1 MIKKS
6 LLTRLMLTL
15 SAIMVLI
22 SIAMMVVNY
31 RLVASELQA
40 EFEHDSQVMIDLA
53 SSSLQEAVF
62 AYDFQQIQ
70 AIVDSL
76 INTSLITAIDIVDHR
91 GQALGS
97 GQSGQGQVH
106 LTALPLGSDGNQIGQ
121 FDLSLST
128 ADMERLLAN
137 QVRQNIIVVSIL
149 LAVSLL
155 TVFMLTKKLMLG
167 PVAEVTRSLASIA
180 DGGGDL
186 SRRLPTERGDE
197 VAALAHNFNRVMEH
211 IAQIIRDVIDVTD
224 QVDKNVH
231 AMTKATDSTAQASAQ
246 QTQQIEQIAT
256 ALQELSASAEEVARN
271 ASDTAEHTRQ
281 TSELADESDRAVTS
295 SSVAV
300 QQLTEQIEATASR
313 IQVLQDSSGS
323 IGSVM
328 EVINTIAEQTNLLAL
343 NAAIEAARAGEQGRG
358 FAVVADEVRA
368 LAQKTQNST
377 EEIGQIVTQLQRAA
391 DEAHESMRNSVN
403 SVQETSTS
411 SAKVAESLGAMREKI
426 DRINDMNHHIA
437 SASQQQN
444 AVAAEVSKIIT
455 TIQSL
460 AENMFQDAQV
470 VRDNS
475 TELARESIELN
486 NQLKAFKLL
495 SERRWTYRWARE
507 PINSRLGQRAFLALQ
522 LSQLP
527 TAEITT
533 GLPGLLADTDVGDQA
548 PMDDSQGREECPEAP
563 GARRGRAR
571 SVSGKACRDRS
582 PEQSTHFFLSTPA
595 VWTNASTKV
604 LQHRCQNPVLVKT
617 LQPNRRRFDEAGLIA
632 KIRPKHFSNSNNRL
646 DHSSRIALIGIAQR
660 AQPTGQRIRNI
671 DGIAALIH
679 TGHVTNPRRDGETN
693 NVNIPSAT

>member
-486 NQLKAFKLL
+486 NQLNNFKL
-495 SERRWTYRWARE
+495 
-507 PINSRLGQRAFLALQ
+507 
-522 LSQLP
+522 
-527 TAEITT
+527 
-533 GLPGLLADTDVGDQA
+533 
-548 PMDDSQGREECPEAP
+548 
-563 GARRGRAR
+563 
-571 SVSGKACRDRS
+571 
-582 PEQSTHFFLSTPA
+582 
-595 VWTNASTKV
+595 
-604 LQHRCQNPVLVKT
+604 
-617 LQPNRRRFDEAGLIA
+617 
-632 KIRPKHFSNSNNRL
+632 
-646 DHSSRIALIGIAQR
+646 
-660 AQPTGQRIRNI
+660 
-671 DGIAALIH
+671 
-679 TGHVTNPRRDGETN
+679 
-693 NVNIPSAT
+693 

>member
-31 RLVASELQA
+31 RVVANELQA

-97 GQSGQGQVH
+97 GQNGQGQIH
-106 LTALPLGSDGNQIGQ
+106 RSGLSLGGDDGQIGQ
-121 FDLSLST
+121 YNISFST

-137 QVRQNIIVVSIL
+137 QVRQNIIVVSML
-149 LAVSLL
+149 LAVTLL
-155 TVFMLTKKLMLG
+155 TVFILTKKLMLG

-211 IAQIIRDVIDVTD
+211 IAQIIRDVIEVTD
-224 QVDKNVH
+224 QVDMNVH
-231 AMTKATDSTAQASAQ
+231 TMTKATDSTAQASAQ
-246 QTQQIEQIAT
+246 QSQEIEQIAT

-281 TSELADESDRAVTS
+281 TSDLADESDRAVAS
-295 SSVAV
+295 SAVTV

-391 DEAHESMRNSVN
+391 DEAHDSMRSSVS
-403 SVQETSTS
+403 SVKETGAS
-411 SAKVAESLGAMREKI
+411 SAKVAELLGAMREKI

-437 SASQQQN
+437 SASQEQN
-444 AVAAEVSKIIT
+444 SVAGEVSRIIT

-460 AENMFQDAQV
+460 SENMFQDAQV

-475 TELARESIELN
+475 TELARESIELK
-486 NQLKAFKLL
+486 NQLNNFKL
-495 SERRWTYRWARE
+495 
-507 PINSRLGQRAFLALQ
+507 
-522 LSQLP
+522 
-527 TAEITT
+527 
-533 GLPGLLADTDVGDQA
+533 
-548 PMDDSQGREECPEAP
+548 
-563 GARRGRAR
+563 
-571 SVSGKACRDRS
+571 
-582 PEQSTHFFLSTPA
+582 
-595 VWTNASTKV
+595 
-604 LQHRCQNPVLVKT
+604 
-617 LQPNRRRFDEAGLIA
+617 
-632 KIRPKHFSNSNNRL
+632 
-646 DHSSRIALIGIAQR
+646 
-660 AQPTGQRIRNI
+660 
-671 DGIAALIH
+671 
-679 TGHVTNPRRDGETN
+679 
-693 NVNIPSAT
+693 

>member
-121 FDLSLST
+121 FDVSLST

-411 SAKVAESLGAMREKI
+411 SAKVAESLGAMRENI

-486 NQLKAFKLL
+486 NQLNNFKL
-495 SERRWTYRWARE
+495 
-507 PINSRLGQRAFLALQ
+507 
-522 LSQLP
+522 
-527 TAEITT
+527 
-533 GLPGLLADTDVGDQA
+533 
-548 PMDDSQGREECPEAP
+548 
-563 GARRGRAR
+563 
-571 SVSGKACRDRS
+571 
-582 PEQSTHFFLSTPA
+582 
-595 VWTNASTKV
+595 
-604 LQHRCQNPVLVKT
+604 
-617 LQPNRRRFDEAGLIA
+617 
-632 KIRPKHFSNSNNRL
+632 
-646 DHSSRIALIGIAQR
+646 
-660 AQPTGQRIRNI
+660 
-671 DGIAALIH
+671 
-679 TGHVTNPRRDGETN
+679 
-693 NVNIPSAT
+693 

>member
-155 TVFMLTKKLMLG
+155 TVFILTKKLMLG

-486 NQLKAFKLL
+486 NQLNNFKL
-495 SERRWTYRWARE
+495 
-507 PINSRLGQRAFLALQ
+507 
-522 LSQLP
+522 
-527 TAEITT
+527 
-533 GLPGLLADTDVGDQA
+533 
-548 PMDDSQGREECPEAP
+548 
-563 GARRGRAR
+563 
-571 SVSGKACRDRS
+571 
-582 PEQSTHFFLSTPA
+582 
-595 VWTNASTKV
+595 
-604 LQHRCQNPVLVKT
+604 
-617 LQPNRRRFDEAGLIA
+617 
-632 KIRPKHFSNSNNRL
+632 
-646 DHSSRIALIGIAQR
+646 
-660 AQPTGQRIRNI
+660 
-671 DGIAALIH
+671 
-679 TGHVTNPRRDGETN
+679 
-693 NVNIPSAT
+693 

>member
-411 SAKVAESLGAMREKI
+411 SAKVAESLGAMRENI

-486 NQLKAFKLL
+486 NQLNNFKL
-495 SERRWTYRWARE
+495 
-507 PINSRLGQRAFLALQ
+507 
-522 LSQLP
+522 
-527 TAEITT
+527 
-533 GLPGLLADTDVGDQA
+533 
-548 PMDDSQGREECPEAP
+548 
-563 GARRGRAR
+563 
-571 SVSGKACRDRS
+571 
-582 PEQSTHFFLSTPA
+582 
-595 VWTNASTKV
+595 
-604 LQHRCQNPVLVKT
+604 
-617 LQPNRRRFDEAGLIA
+617 
-632 KIRPKHFSNSNNRL
+632 
-646 DHSSRIALIGIAQR
+646 
-660 AQPTGQRIRNI
+660 
-671 DGIAALIH
+671 
-679 TGHVTNPRRDGETN
+679 
-693 NVNIPSAT
+693 

>member
-300 QQLTEQIEATASR
+300 QQLAEQIEATASR

-486 NQLKAFKLL
+486 NQLNNFKL
-495 SERRWTYRWARE
+495 
-507 PINSRLGQRAFLALQ
+507 
-522 LSQLP
+522 
-527 TAEITT
+527 
-533 GLPGLLADTDVGDQA
+533 
-548 PMDDSQGREECPEAP
+548 
-563 GARRGRAR
+563 
-571 SVSGKACRDRS
+571 
-582 PEQSTHFFLSTPA
+582 
-595 VWTNASTKV
+595 
-604 LQHRCQNPVLVKT
+604 
-617 LQPNRRRFDEAGLIA
+617 
-632 KIRPKHFSNSNNRL
+632 
-646 DHSSRIALIGIAQR
+646 
-660 AQPTGQRIRNI
+660 
-671 DGIAALIH
+671 
-679 TGHVTNPRRDGETN
+679 
-693 NVNIPSAT
+693 

>member
-121 FDLSLST
+121 FDVSLST

-155 TVFMLTKKLMLG
+155 TVFMLTRKLMLG

-411 SAKVAESLGAMREKI
+411 SAKVAESLGAMRENI

-486 NQLKAFKLL
+486 NQLNNFKL
-495 SERRWTYRWARE
+495 
-507 PINSRLGQRAFLALQ
+507 
-522 LSQLP
+522 
-527 TAEITT
+527 
-533 GLPGLLADTDVGDQA
+533 
-548 PMDDSQGREECPEAP
+548 
-563 GARRGRAR
+563 
-571 SVSGKACRDRS
+571 
-582 PEQSTHFFLSTPA
+582 
-595 VWTNASTKV
+595 
-604 LQHRCQNPVLVKT
+604 
-617 LQPNRRRFDEAGLIA
+617 
-632 KIRPKHFSNSNNRL
+632 
-646 DHSSRIALIGIAQR
+646 
-660 AQPTGQRIRNI
+660 
-671 DGIAALIH
+671 
-679 TGHVTNPRRDGETN
+679 
-693 NVNIPSAT
+693 